1 VLPSEARSDFAEG
14 GVGAE
19 GAAAPPPS
27 TSEPAGSALSVVCI
41 CFFAA
46 AEAQTYCRRVV
57 KLCFFSYCFKYQGL
71 LVGSRIVYP
80 S

>member
-1 VLPSEARSDFAEG
+1 VLSSEARSNFAEG
-14 GVGAE
+14 GVNAE
-19 GAAAPPPS
+19 GAAAPLHRR
-27 TSEPAGSALSVVCI
+27 LSLQDRFACSMHM
-41 CFFAA
+41 FFAA

-57 KLCFFSYCFKYQGL
+57 KLRFFPSCFEEQGL